1 MATQLDALFVEIFF
15 KGDQRALDNFKR
27 GWKQLDDGI
36 KNTQQTLDRFAKRFA
51 VAGAI
56 GSAAMGLIGKA
67 GLDTE
72 EALLR
77 TRAALGLTE
86 DQMKTLHEEALKV
99 GSQLPLNT
107 KDIVNAQLAYGKLG
121 ASFEEILR
129 DTPAIA
135 GAAVATG
142 LDPEQVA
149 TYARIIQNV
158 FGGDVQENLD
168 MLLRTAN
175 RSPSTFAALGESIQF
190 SGQAAVDAG
199 MDFRAYLAT
208 LGSTA
213 GAGRSVESVSQGMAS
228 MFGRLAKAT
237 EGVGRGGKIVGK
249 AFQGVGINFR
259 DVQAAMDGTSEGFI
273 NVLRLINEAGLS
285 TSQLTALLS
294 TLAGDSYAAS
304 ISYAVQ
310 NPEKLDELLAEI
322 DSSTGEIVRQQEI
335 ILSGASGGLKEMMA
349 QIDTLLNRLAQLG
362 VLTAIETFTRGI
374 SRLVSWLTATNEEGE
389 LVRGGLLRMVT
400 IMGGLLAALLPLG
413 IALKA
418 VSFALNGLV
427 PLLKIAAW
435 ANTKFGISAK
445 FAAFWNSNFMVSLR
459 LAAISAKDFA
469 ATIWASTIGALKALG
484 RRLAMAS
491 RAVFRFALRAVVAG
505 ISAVITFGA
514 AIWASLIPPLIA
526 ATAAVVGFTLALL
539 ANPIVLIVA
548 AIIGAFVALGFVVYK
563 FRRQIVDALMGV
575 WNFIKDKWREIAGLL
590 LLPILGPFALIAT
603 NAFGLRDK
611 LMGVFSSIKD
621 FFMGIWGTIV
631 GIFRDHWAKI
641 LAVIFPAVGLP
652 ILIAQEWDQIVGFVG
667 DIWNR
672 VYDTVKGWIDAIIS
686 LIKEIPGKVKDAVK
700 DIPVVGQV
708 LDAAGGV
715 ADKAKGFLG
724 GIGKALGLAEGG
736 IVPGP
741 LGRPLLATVH
751 GGEMVLPVGASN
763 VLAQML
769 EGFRLGPAALPQA
782 PYHYGQMYRSL
793 VTNRTVIINMN
804 EPIVIQTQAT
814 DAKGIAQELHEAIQ
828 DQIRNIAYDHDGPV
842 ER

>member
-15 KGDQRALDNFKR
+15 KGDQRALDRFKR

-129 DTPAIA
+129 DAPAIA

-237 EGVGRGGKIVGK
+237 EGVGRGGKIVGE

-273 NVLRLINEAGLS
+273 NVLRLINEAELS

-294 TLAGDSYAAS
+294 TLAGDTYAAS

-335 ILSGASGGLKEMMA
+335 ILSGASGGLKLMMA

-362 VLTAIETFTRGI
+362 VLTAIEKFTRGI
-374 SRLVSWLTATNEEGE
+374 SKLVSWLTETNEKDE

-418 VSFALNGLV
+418 VSFALSGLV
-427 PLLKIAAW
+427 PLLKLAAW
-435 ANTKFGISAK
+435 ANKTFGISTT
-445 FAAFWNSNFMVSLR
+445 FAAIANSKFVLSLKATR
-459 LAAISAKDFA
+459 IGMLLTAAAARVTWASILGPVAALAA
-469 ATIWASTIGALKALG
+469 
-484 RRLAMAS
+484 
-491 RAVFRFALRAVVAG
+491 
-505 ISAVITFGA
+505 
-514 AIWASLIPPLIA
+514 
-526 ATAAVVGFTLALL
+526 VGFM
-539 ANPIVLIVA
+539 I
-548 AIIGAFVALGFVVYK
+548 YK
-563 FRRQIVDALMGV
+563 FRRQILGALKAV
-575 WNFIKDKWREIAGLL
+575 WRWIKGNWPLL
-590 LLPILGPFALIAT
+590 VGILLGPFGIAAGLIFKFRDDIVGAIMWIKDRVT
-603 NAFGLRDK
+603 SIFTSLRDF
-611 LMGVFSSIKD
+611 VV
-621 FFMGIWGTIV
+621 GIWDGLGAAIGGAFSGV
-631 GIFRDHWAKI
+631 IN
-641 LAVIFPAVGLP
+641 AVISGLNK
-652 ILIAQEWDQIVGFVG
+652 A
-667 DIWNR
+667 
-672 VYDTVKGWIDAIIS
+672 
-686 LIKEIPGKVKDAVK
+686 
-700 DIPVVGQV
+700 
-708 LDAAGGV
+708 LDAASSFVEAIKGALDKAPFGNPLGDFLLGV
-715 ADKAKGFLG
+715 ASKLRA
-724 GIGKALGLAEGG
+724 GIPNFAIGG

-751 GGEMVLPVGASN
+751 GGEMVLPVGASR
-763 VLAQML
+763 VIAQML

-782 PYHYGQMYRSL
+782 PYHYGQMYRSS
-793 VTNRTVIINMN
+793 VTNRTVNINMN

-814 DAKGIAQELHEAIQ
+814 DAKGIAQELHEEIQ

>member
-67 GLDTE
+67 GLETE

-129 DTPAIA
+129 DAPAIA
-135 GAAVATG
+135 GAAVATE

-237 EGVGRGGKIVGK
+237 EGVGRGGKIVGE

-273 NVLRLINEAGLS
+273 NVLRLINEAELS

-294 TLAGDSYAAS
+294 TLAGDTYAAS

-335 ILSGASGGLKEMMA
+335 ILSGASGGLKLMMA

-362 VLTAIETFTRGI
+362 VLTAIEKFTRGM
-374 SRLVSWLTATNEEGE
+374 SKLVSWLTETNEKDE

-400 IMGGLLAALLPLG
+400 TMGGLLAALLPLG

-418 VSFALNGLV
+418 VSFALGGLV

-435 ANTKFGISAK
+435 ANKQFGISAK

-459 LAAISAKDFA
+459 LAAISAKGFA
-469 ATIWASTIGALKALG
+469 ATIWTSSVGALKALG
-484 RRLAMAS
+484 DQADDGRCRDAQILWKSHCSGHRRRGGLRSLHMDGRCSGPCCVCGWGLGDDGGHARQPAHVDRAGHRCPDRRGGPSGQALGQDQGGRSGCHRRHQGRCSMGLELDQGQLA
-491 RAVFRFALRAVVAG
+491 VAG
-505 ISAVITFGA
+505 GHPAGTVRDRGGA
-514 AIWASLIPPLIA
+514 DLEVPRPD
-526 ATAAVVGFTLALL
+526 T
-539 ANPIVLIVA
+539 
-548 AIIGAFVALGFVVYK
+548 
-563 FRRQIVDALMGV
+563 R
-575 WNFIKDKWREIAGLL
+575 GL
-590 LLPILGPFALIAT
+590 
-603 NAFGLRDK
+603 
-611 LMGVFSSIKD
+611 SES
-621 FFMGIWGTIV
+621 
-631 GIFRDHWAKI
+631 
-641 LAVIFPAVGLP
+641 VGL
-652 ILIAQEWDQIVGFVG
+652 AQGVTHLRSSDRWDTG
-667 DIWNR
+667 DHRLCAQAARQGGGHPQGHPRNGGGCH
-672 VYDTVKGWIDAIIS
+672 KGHTRSW
-686 LIKEIPGKVKDAVK
+686 
-700 DIPVVGQV
+700 
-708 LDAAGGV
+708 
-715 ADKAKGFLG
+715 
-724 GIGKALGLAEGG
+724 GLHLRYSRG
-736 IVPGP
+736 
-741 LGRPLLATVH
+741 L
-751 GGEMVLPVGASN
+751 
-763 VLAQML
+763 
-769 EGFRLGPAALPQA
+769 QA
-782 PYHYGQMYRSL
+782 R
-793 VTNRTVIINMN
+793 
-804 EPIVIQTQAT
+804 
-814 DAKGIAQELHEAIQ
+814 
-828 DQIRNIAYDHDGPV
+828 
-842 ER
+842 

>member
-27 GWKQLDDGI
+27 GWKQLDDRI

-77 TRAALGLTE
+77 TRAALSLTE

-121 ASFEEILR
+121 ATFEEIIR
-129 DTPAIA
+129 DAPAIA
-135 GAAVATG
+135 GAAVATN
-142 LDPEQVA
+142 LNPEQVA

-175 RSPSTFAALGESIQF
+175 RSPSTFAALGESVQF
-190 SGQAAVDAG
+190 SGQSAVDAG
-199 MDFRAYLAT
+199 MNFRTYLAT

-213 GAGRSVESVSQGMAS
+213 GAGRSVESVSQGMAA
-228 MFGRLAKAT
+228 MFARLAKAT
-237 EGVGRGGKIVGK
+237 ENTGVGGKRLVDVFGD
-249 AFQGVGINFR
+249 VGINFR
-259 DVQAAMDGTSEGFI
+259 DVKAAMDGTSEGFI

-285 TSQLTALLS
+285 TTQLTALLS

-335 ILSGASGGLKEMMA
+335 ILSGASGGIKEMMA

-362 VLTAIETFTRGI
+362 VLTAIEKFTRGI

-435 ANTKFGISAK
+435 ANKQFGISTT
-445 FAAFWNSNFMVSLR
+445 FAAIANSKFVLSL
-459 LAAISAKDFA
+459 K
-469 ATIWASTIGALKALG
+469 ATRIGMLLTGATARVMWASITGPIG
-484 RRLAMAS
+484 
-491 RAVFRFALRAVVAG
+491 
-505 ISAVITFGA
+505 
-514 AIWASLIPPLIA
+514 IA
-526 ATAAVVGFTLALL
+526 
-539 ANPIVLIVA
+539 
-548 AIIGAFVALGFVVYK
+548 VALIGILVYK
-563 FRRQIVDALMGV
+563 FRRQILGALKTALAWAKGNWPLLVGILFGPFGIAAGLIFKFRDDIVGAIM
-575 WNFIKDKWREIAGLL
+575 WIKDKIMA
-590 LLPILGPFALIAT
+590 IFT
-603 NAFGLRDK
+603 SLRDF
-611 LMGVFSSIKD
+611 VV
-621 FFMGIWGTIV
+621 GIWQGLGAAI
-631 GIFRDHWAKI
+631 GGAFRGVI
-641 LAVIFPAVGLP
+641 NAVISGLNK
-652 ILIAQEWDQIVGFVG
+652 A
-667 DIWNR
+667 
-672 VYDTVKGWIDAIIS
+672 
-686 LIKEIPGKVKDAVK
+686 
-700 DIPVVGQV
+700 
-708 LDAAGGV
+708 LDAASSFVEAIKGALDKVPFGNPLGDFLLGV
-715 ADKAKGFLG
+715 ASKLRA
-724 GIGKALGLAEGG
+724 GIPNFAIGG

-751 GGEMVLPVGASN
+751 GGEMVLPAR
-763 VLAQML
+763 
-769 EGFRLGPAALPQA
+769 GFQG
-782 PYHYGQMYRSL
+782 HRS
-793 VTNRTVIINMN
+793 
-804 EPIVIQTQAT
+804 
-814 DAKGIAQELHEAIQ
+814 DA
-828 DQIRNIAYDHDGPV
+828 
-842 ER
+842 

>member
-67 GLDTE
+67 GLETE

-129 DTPAIA
+129 DAPAIA
-135 GAAVATG
+135 GAAVATE

-237 EGVGRGGKIVGK
+237 EGVGRGGKIVGE

-273 NVLRLINEAGLS
+273 NVLRLINEAELS

-294 TLAGDSYAAS
+294 TLAGDTYAAS

-335 ILSGASGGLKEMMA
+335 ILSGASGGLKLMMA

-362 VLTAIETFTRGI
+362 VLTAIEKFTRGM
-374 SRLVSWLTATNEEGE
+374 SKLVSWLTETNEKDE

-418 VSFALNGLV
+418 VSFALGGLV

-435 ANTKFGISAK
+435 ANKQFGISAK

-459 LAAISAKDFA
+459 LAAISAKGFA
-469 ATIWASTIGALKALG
+469 ATIWTSSVGALKALAT
-484 RRLAMAS
+484 RLAIAS
-491 RAVFRFALRAVVAG
+491 LAMLRFAGRAIVAG
-505 ISAVITFGA
+505 ISAVITFGV

-526 ATAAVVGFTLALL
+526 ATAAVVGFTIALL
-539 ANPIVLIVA
+539 ANPVVLIVA

-563 FRRQIVDALMGV
+563 FRRQILGALKTALAWVKGN
-575 WNFIKDKWREIAGLL
+575 WPLL
-590 LLPILGPFALIAT
+590 VGILLGPFGIVGALIWK
-603 NAFGLRDK
+603 FRDQI
-611 LMGVFSSIKD
+611 LGVFRKVWDWLRESPIFGPVIDGIQAIID
-621 FFMGIWGTIV
+621 FVRELPGRVV
-631 GIFRDHWAKI
+631 GILK
-641 LAVIFPAVGLP
+641 
-652 ILIAQEWDQIVGFVG
+652 
-667 DIWNR
+667 DIPGM
-672 VYDTVKGWIDAIIS
+672 VADAIRD
-686 LIKEIPGKVKDAVK
+686 IPGLGAALEVFTGIAGKVKERF
-700 DIPVVGQV
+700 
-708 LDAAGGV
+708 
-715 ADKAKGFLG
+715 DK
-724 GIGKALGLAEGG
+724 GG

-751 GGEMVLPVGASN
+751 GGEMVLPVGASR
-763 VLAQML
+763 VIAQML
-769 EGFRLGPAALPQA
+769 EGFQLGPAALPQA
-782 PYHYGQMYRSL
+782 PYHYGQMYRSS
-793 VTNRTVIINMN
+793 VTNKSVTVHIH

-814 DAKGIAQELHEAIQ
+814 DAKGIAQELGEAIQ
-828 DQIRNIAYDHDGPV
+828 DQIRNVAYDHDGPV

>member
-1 MATQLDALFVEIFF
+1 MPGPPAT
-15 KGDQRALDNFKR
+15 N
-27 GWKQLDDGI
+27 
-36 KNTQQTLDRFAKRFA
+36 
-51 VAGAI
+51 
-56 GSAAMGLIGKA
+56 
-67 GLDTE
+67 
-72 EALLR
+72 
-77 TRAALGLTE
+77 
-86 DQMKTLHEEALKV
+86 
-99 GSQLPLNT
+99 LN
-107 KDIVNAQLAYGKLG
+107 
-121 ASFEEILR
+121 
-129 DTPAIA
+129 
-135 GAAVATG
+135 
-142 LDPEQVA
+142 PEQVA

-213 GAGRSVESVSQGMAS
+213 GAGRSVESVSQGMAM
-228 MFGRLAKAT
+228 MFGRLASAT
-237 EGVGRGGKIVGK
+237 ENTGIGGKNLVTV
-249 AFQGVGINFR
+249 FEDVGINFR

-285 TSQLTALLS
+285 TTQLTALLS
-294 TLAGDSYAAS
+294 TLAGNTYAAS

-362 VLTAIETFTRGI
+362 VLTAIEKFTRGI
-374 SRLVSWLTATNEEGE
+374 SKLVSWLTETNEKDE

-445 FAAFWNSNFMVSLR
+445 FAAIANSNLIVSLR
-459 LAAISAKDFA
+459 LAAITVTNFAKKHVTRAVTSLKSFA
-469 ATIWASTIGALKALG
+469 TTIWTSSVGALKALAT
-484 RRLAMAS
+484 RLAMAS
-491 RAVFRFALRAVVAG
+491 LAMLRFATRAIVAG
-505 ISAVITFGA
+505 ISAVITFGV

-539 ANPIVLIVA
+539 ANPVVLIVA

-563 FRRQIVDALMGV
+563 FRRQIVGALKTALA
-575 WNFIKDKWREIAGLL
+575 WIKGNWPLL
-590 LLPILGPFALIAT
+590 VGILLGPFGIVGALIWKFRDQILG
-603 NAFGLRDK
+603 AFRDVWDWLRDSPI
-611 LMGVFSSIKD
+611 FSPVIDGIQAIID
-621 FFMGIWGTIV
+621 FVRELPGRVV
-631 GIFRDHWAKI
+631 GI
-641 LAVIFPAVGLP
+641 L
-652 ILIAQEWDQIVGFVG
+652 
-667 DIWNR
+667 
-672 VYDTVKGWIDAIIS
+672 
-686 LIKEIPGKVKDAVK
+686 K
-700 DIPVVGQV
+700 DIPGMIA
-708 LDAAGGV
+708 DAIRDIPGLGV
-715 ADKAKGFLG
+715 ALEAFT
-724 GIGKALGLAEGG
+724 GIAGKVGKVFTGAEGG
-736 IVPGP
+736 MVPGP
-741 LGRPLLATVH
+741 LGRAVPAIIH
-751 GGEMVLPVGASN
+751 GGEMVLPVGASR
-763 VLAQML
+763 VIAQML

-782 PYHYGQMYRSL
+782 PYHYGQMYRSS
-793 VTNRTVIINMN
+793 VTNRTVNINIT

-814 DAKGIAQELHEAIQ
+814 DAKGIAQELHEAIE
-828 DQIRNIAYDHDGPV
+828 DKIRNVAYDHDGPV

>member
-27 GWKQLDDGI
+27 GWKQLDDRI

-77 TRAALGLTE
+77 TRAALSLTE
-86 DQMKTLHEEALKV
+86 DQMRTLHEEALKV

-121 ASFEEILR
+121 ATFEEIIR
-129 DTPAIA
+129 DAPAIA
-135 GAAVATG
+135 GAAVATD
-142 LDPEQVA
+142 LNPEQVA

-199 MDFRAYLAT
+199 MDFRTYLAT

-213 GAGRSVESVSQGMAS
+213 GAGRSVESVSQGMAA
-228 MFGRLAKAT
+228 MFGRLALAT
-237 EGVGRGGKIVGK
+237 ENTGVGGKRLIDVFGD
-249 AFQGVGINFR
+249 VGINFR
-259 DVQAAMDGTSEGFI
+259 DVKAAMDGTSEGFI
-273 NVLRLINEAGLS
+273 NVLRLMNEAELS
-285 TSQLTALLS
+285 TTQLTALLS
-294 TLAGDSYAAS
+294 TLAGHSYAAS

-362 VLTAIETFTRGI
+362 VLTAIEKFTRGI
-374 SRLVSWLTATNEEGE
+374 SKLVSWLTETNEKDE

-418 VSFALNGLV
+418 VSFALGGLV

-435 ANTKFGISAK
+435 ANKQFGISTT
-445 FAAFWNSNFMVSLR
+445 FAAIANSKFVLSL
-459 LAAISAKDFA
+459 K
-469 ATIWASTIGALKALG
+469 ATRIGMLLTGATARVMWASITGPIGIAVALIGILVFKFRHQIVGALKFAWNWIKGNWPLLVGILLGPFGIVGAL
-484 RRLAMAS
+484 
-491 RAVFRFALRAVVAG
+491 
-505 ISAVITFGA
+505 I
-514 AIWASLIPPLIA
+514 
-526 ATAAVVGFTLALL
+526 
-539 ANPIVLIVA
+539 
-548 AIIGAFVALGFVVYK
+548 YK
-563 FRRQIVDALMGV
+563 FRRQILGALKAVWNWAKGNWPLLVGILFGPFGIAAGLIFKFRDDVVDAVM
-575 WNFIKDKWREIAGLL
+575 WIKDKIMA
-590 LLPILGPFALIAT
+590 IFT
-603 NAFGLRDK
+603 SLRDF
-611 LMGVFSSIKD
+611 VI
-621 FFMGIWGTIV
+621 GIWQGLGAAIGGAFSGV
-631 GIFRDHWAKI
+631 IN
-641 LAVIFPAVGLP
+641 AVISGLNK
-652 ILIAQEWDQIVGFVG
+652 A
-667 DIWNR
+667 
-672 VYDTVKGWIDAIIS
+672 
-686 LIKEIPGKVKDAVK
+686 
-700 DIPVVGQV
+700 
-708 LDAAGGV
+708 LDAASSFVEAIKGALDKAPFGNPLGDFLLGV
-715 ADKAKGFLG
+715 ASKLRA
-724 GIGKALGLAEGG
+724 GLPNFAIGG

-751 GGEMVLPVGASN
+751 GGEMVLPVGASR
-763 VLAQML
+763 VIAQML

-782 PYHYGQMYRSL
+782 PHYYGQMYRSSVDNRS
-793 VTNRTVIINMN
+793 VTVNIT

-814 DAKGIAQELHEAIQ
+814 DAKGIAQELGEAIE
-828 DQIRNIAYDHDGPV
+828 DKIRNVAYDHDGPV